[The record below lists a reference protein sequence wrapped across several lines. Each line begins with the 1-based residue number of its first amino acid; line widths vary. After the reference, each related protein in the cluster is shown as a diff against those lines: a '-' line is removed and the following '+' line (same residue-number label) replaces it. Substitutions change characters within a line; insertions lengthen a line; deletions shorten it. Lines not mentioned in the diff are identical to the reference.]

1 MKPFLRLFRLLGFAA
16 FFVREVL
23 VSNLRLARDIL
34 RPAGRLR
41 PGLIELP
48 VSLATDRQ
56 RWILATCI
64 SMTPGTLSLRL
75 VEERGILLI
84 HTLHA
89 DEGPALVADL
99 KARFERR
106 IADAF

>member
-1 MKPFLRLFRLLGFAA
+1 MKILLRIFRFAGFFG

-23 VSNLRLARDIL
+23 VSNLRLVSDIL
-34 RPAGRLR
+34 DPDTRVR

-48 VSLATDRQ
+48 LDLTTDRQ

-75 VEERGILLI
+75 DESRDVLLI
-84 HTLHA
+84 HTLHR
-89 DEGPALVADL
+89 DEREAIVADL

-106 IADAF
+106 VGDVF